1 MTGRLVGV
9 YYSDSDSDHSGSRDY
24 QWPLSKCTWKMKMT
38 EFTYRQYG
46 YKKKKGV
53 KDSTEAFGQSDWGDG
68 VAMYRLERTGLGE
81 NQDLYFSQG

>member
-1 MTGRLVGV
+1 
-9 YYSDSDSDHSGSRDY
+9 
-24 QWPLSKCTWKMKMT
+24 MKMT

-68 VAMYRLERTGLGE
+68 SCHLQTGKNRLGGKSRFVFQSRLRC
-81 NQDLYFSQG
+81 S

>member
-1 MTGRLVGV
+1 ME
-9 YYSDSDSDHSGSRDY
+9 
-24 QWPLSKCTWKMKMT
+24 MT

-53 KDSTEAFGQSDWGDG
+53 KDNTEAFGQSGRGDG
-68 VAMYRLERTGLGE
+68 VAIYRLERASLGE